1 MKVKDNITGKI
12 ETVIQTTTNSYLVT
26 QTKLTDKGINCDNWF
41 DENTFKKR
49 FEKIENEK
57 G

>member
-1 MKVKDNITGKI
+1 MKVKDNITDKI
-12 ETVIQTTTNSYLVT
+12 ETVIKTTTNSYLVT
-26 QTKLTDKGINCDNWF
+26 QTKLTDKGINCDQWF
-41 DENTFKKR
+41 EEREFIKR